1 MTPQDTINRLL
12 DHVEESKRLFSESR
26 NGLQK
31 EDAEL
36 IHALYECEQLARNQI
51 RILTRALKRYP

>member
-12 DHVEESKRLFSESR
+12 DHLEESKRLFVDSR
-26 NGLQK
+26 KGLGK

-36 IHALYECEQLARNQI
+36 IEALHDCEQLARNQI
-51 RILTRALKRYP
+51 RILTRALKRYS